1 MNLSTHS
8 HELTVTEQ
16 SDWIVH
22 HLFLLIVAASNIS
35 VTLHRGQIHLEN
47 TRLWEPSRL
56 RKYKIISPRH
66 RANAGVVLTD
76 TFGLLSLCSWHQT
89 KSSEKL
95 PDLSFLIPCTG
106 KKKKLFFVLSTN
118 SHLFVKQEQIW
129 KRTPVKSS
137 ETVVTQRRSHRY
149 LVERL
154 GVCSKLW
161 VTAAHFVRECVKD
174 NVSLHRNGY

>member
-106 KKKKLFFVLSTN
+106 KKEAFLCFVYKLTPICETRTDLETDTC
-118 SHLFVKQEQIW
+118 QIQW
-129 KRTPVKSS
+129 DSC
-137 ETVVTQRRSHRY
+137 ETEKVTQ
-149 LVERL
+149 
-154 GVCSKLW
+154 
-161 VTAAHFVRECVKD
+161 
-174 NVSLHRNGY
+174 VSGRKAWCLQ

>member
-76 TFGLLSLCSWHQT
+76 MFGLLSLCSWHQT

-106 KKKKLFFVLSTN
+106 KKRSFSLFCLQTHTYLWNKNRFGNGHLSNPVRQLWDREGHTG
-118 SHLFVKQEQIW
+118 IW
-129 KRTPVKSS
+129 
-137 ETVVTQRRSHRY
+137 
-149 LVERL
+149 
-154 GVCSKLW
+154 
-161 VTAAHFVRECVKD
+161 
-174 NVSLHRNGY
+174 